1 MKLSF
6 YPTIFYTCFSTSGI
20 WCCLIIKNMRH
31 MKGKLFTELVSRLVL
46 ELTLQF
52 ELHELQEQITNQF
65 GVYDIK
71 KRKANEIPK

>member
-1 MKLSF
+1 
-6 YPTIFYTCFSTSGI
+6 
-20 WCCLIIKNMRH
+20 MRH